1 MKDNTLSKLG
11 GTCSILLGI
20 LYLAIGVTYLLL
32 PAEQKQTSATDEFLL
47 SLAQNPTTQIIQWW
61 AFALSGLVAIA
72 VVLALSES
80 VRSEN
85 EGWVR
90 WTSTL
95 AILGFAVV
103 AINNFRNIAYQPALA
118 RTYVEGDAVTRTVIE
133 VGGPYGLD
141 PQGWLGFGAV
151 GLWVLVVS
159 LLALRA
165 GNWPKRLSYV
175 GIGTALA
182 YWLIVA
188 GFVLYQE
195 ILFTIG
201 AALGGII
208 LAPIWYIWA
217 GLRLRQAEQVQPA
230 QVLHPVP

>member
-11 GTCSILLGI
+11 GNCSILLGI
-20 LYLAIGVTYLLL
+20 LYLVIGITYLLL
-32 PAEQKQTSATDEFLL
+32 PADQKQTSAVDKFLP
-47 SLAQNPTTQIIQWW
+47 SFAENPTMQVIQFW

-72 VVLALSES
+72 VVLAVSEN
-80 VRSEN
+80 VRSGN

-103 AINNFRNIAYQPALA
+103 AINNFRNIGYQLPLA
-118 RTYVEGDAVTRTVIE
+118 RTYVEGDAVTKTVIE
-133 VGGPYGLD
+133 LGGPFGLD
-141 PQGWLGFGAV
+141 PQGWLSFGAV

-165 GNWPKRLSYV
+165 GTWPKLLTYI
-175 GIGTALA
+175 GIATAIA
-182 YWLIVA
+182 YWLIVT
-188 GFVLYQE
+188 GFVSNQE
-195 ILFTIG
+195 TLFTIG

-217 GLRLRQAEQVQPA
+217 GLRLRQASM
-230 QVLHPVP
+230 

>member
-11 GTCSILLGI
+11 GNCSILLGI
-20 LYLAIGVTYLLL
+20 LYLVIGITYLLL
-32 PAEQKQTSATDEFLL
+32 PADQKQTSAVDKFLP
-47 SLAQNPTTQIIQWW
+47 SLASNPTMQVVQFW
-61 AFALSGLVAIA
+61 AFAFSGLVAIA

-90 WTSTL
+90 WTSNL
-95 AILGFAVV
+95 ATLGFAVV
-103 AINNFRNIAYQPALA
+103 AINNFRNIGYQLPLA
-118 RTYVEGDAVTRTVIE
+118 RAYVEGDAVTKMVIE
-133 VGGPYGLD
+133 LGGPFGLD

-159 LLALRA
+159 LLARRA
-165 GNWPKRLSYV
+165 GIWPNLLAYV
-175 GIGTALA
+175 GIATALA

-188 GFVLYQE
+188 GFVSNQE
-195 ILFTIG
+195 ALFTIG

-217 GLRLRQAEQVQPA
+217 GLRLQQAS
-230 QVLHPVP
+230 

>member
-11 GTCSILLGI
+11 GNCSILLGI
-20 LYLAIGVTYLLL
+20 LYLVIGVTYLLL
-32 PAEQKQTSATDEFLL
+32 PAAQKQTSATDEFLL
-47 SLAQNPTTQIIQWW
+47 SFAQNPTTQIIQWW
-61 AFALSGLVAIA
+61 VFALSGLIGIA
-72 VVLALSES
+72 VVLAVSES
-80 VRSEN
+80 LRSAN

-95 AILGFAVV
+95 AIIGFTVV
-103 AINNFRNIAYQPALA
+103 SINNFRAIAFQPAMA
-118 RTYVEGDAVTRTVIE
+118 RAYVEGDAVTKAAIE
-133 VGGPYGLD
+133 VSGPFSLD

-159 LLALRA
+159 LLSLRA
-165 GNWPKRLSYV
+165 GTWPKLLSYI
-175 GIGTALA
+175 GIATALA

-188 GFVLYQE
+188 GFVFNQE
-195 ILFTIG
+195 MLFTIG

-217 GLRLRQAEQVQPA
+217 GLRLQQAS
-230 QVLHPVP
+230 

>member
-1 MKDNTLSKLG
+1 MKDNSLSKLG

-20 LYLAIGVTYLLL
+20 LYLVIGITYILL
-32 PAEQKQTSATDEFLL
+32 PADQKQTSAVDKYLP
-47 SLAQNPTTQIIQWW
+47 SLAENPTIQVLQFW

-85 EGWVR
+85 EGWIR
-90 WTSTL
+90 WTSNL

-103 AINNFRNIAYQPALA
+103 AINNFRNIGYQLPLA
-118 RTYVEGDAVTRTVIE
+118 RTYVEGDAVTKTVIE
-133 VGGPYGLD
+133 LGGPYGLD
-141 PQGWLGFGAV
+141 PQGWLTFGAV

-159 LLALRA
+159 LLARRA
-165 GNWPKRLSYV
+165 GIWPNLLTYV
-175 GIGTALA
+175 GIATTVA
-182 YWLIVA
+182 YWLIVV
-188 GFVLYQE
+188 GFVFNQE
-195 ILFTIG
+195 TLFTIG

-217 GLRLRQAEQVQPA
+217 GLRLRQASM
-230 QVLHPVP
+230 

>member
-1 MKDNTLSKLG
+1 MKDSTLSKLG
-11 GTCSILLGI
+11 GNCSILLGI
-20 LYLAIGVTYLLL
+20 LYLVIGVTYLLL
-32 PAEQKQTSATDEFLL
+32 PADQKQTSAVDKFLP
-47 SLAQNPTTQIIQWW
+47 SLAANPTIQVVQFW
-61 AFALSGLVAIA
+61 AFAFSGLIAIA

-90 WTSTL
+90 WTSNL

-103 AINNFRNIAYQPALA
+103 AINNFRNIAFQLALA
-118 RTYVEGDAVTRTVIE
+118 RTYVEGDAVTKTVIE
-133 VGGPYGLD
+133 LGGPFGLD

-159 LLALRA
+159 LLARRA
-165 GNWPKRLSYV
+165 GIWPNLLTYI
-175 GIGTALA
+175 GIATAMA

-188 GFVLYQE
+188 GFVSNQE

-201 AALGGII
+201 AAVGGII
-208 LAPIWYIWA
+208 LAPIWYIGV
-217 GLRLRQAEQVQPA
+217 GLRLRQAAENSLTFA
-230 QVLHPVP
+230 AENL